1 MTKIKKKY
9 RSVVVWLKCV
19 SGENKCIGSIDLF
32 KINHTPIFTSSI
44 WKRSLNNKWNS
55 FLF

>member
-19 SGENKCIGSIDLF
+19 SGEKKCIVSIDLF
-32 KINHTPIFTSSI
+32 KINDTPIFTSSI